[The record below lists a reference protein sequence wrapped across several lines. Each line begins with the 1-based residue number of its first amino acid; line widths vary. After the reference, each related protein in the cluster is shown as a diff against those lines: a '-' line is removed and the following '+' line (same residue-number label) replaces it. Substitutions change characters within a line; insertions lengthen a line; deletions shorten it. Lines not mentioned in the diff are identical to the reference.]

1 MIESA
6 WPYVLREVDEAEVLE
21 MLRSHG
27 AQRNAPSGFA
37 CSTIALQYAY
47 SAS

>member
-1 MIESA
+1 MIEA
-6 WPYVLREVDEAEVLE
+6 ACPYVLREVDKAEVLE
-21 MLRSHG
+21 VLRSHG
-27 AQRNAPSGFA
+27 VQRNAPSGFA